1 MSYEH
6 LSAEERGKIEA
17 WLYDGISQT
26 EIAKRLNRHRSTIFR
41 ELKRNSPKR
50 INNSLASLPYRATS
64 ANNVAML
71 RKKNCGTVTK
81 ASAKMIHLITKP
93 FRDEMV
99 SRANSE
105 CCEGC
110 KGMSQ

>member
-71 RKKNCGTVTK
+71 RKKNCGTVTN
-81 ASAKMIHLITKP
+81 
-93 FRDEMV
+93 RDEMV